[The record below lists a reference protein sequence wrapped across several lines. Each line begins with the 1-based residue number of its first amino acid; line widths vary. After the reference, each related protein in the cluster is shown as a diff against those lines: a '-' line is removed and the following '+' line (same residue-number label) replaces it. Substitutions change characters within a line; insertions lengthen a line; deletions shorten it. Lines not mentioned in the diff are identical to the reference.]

1 VRILLVQ
8 PTPPVWAWPRGV
20 YHIHGVPTELAGLA
34 AVLRVRGHQVRLEHR
49 EARLMRGSFDWA
61 QADAEFVEGLRLQT
75 PDLVVFQAPTAAIEE
90 VGRLADLVRA
100 TLGNAPLVLLCGPHA
115 TALPAGT
122 LMEIPALSAMVLGEG
137 EATVGEIADGM
148 PLAGLSGLV
157 CRATSGEGIGSG
169 TRPPETDLDL
179 LPQPAWD
186 LCDMEFAVA
195 RNRWMIRWMPLRAI
209 NLRTS
214 RGCPNA
220 CAFCAAPVSSGSGV
234 RLHSVSYI
242 MDLIGRAIR
251 DHAVEAVWF
260 EDETF
265 AADEER
271 LLRLCQALQR
281 QGWEKRLKWACC
293 LRADQAHPELLSA
306 MKSAGCIQ
314 VEYGFESASDR
325 LLQAVGKNASVAQN
339 LEAAR
344 LTHAAGLRLFAN
356 MMFGLPGE
364 TARDMEQNLKF
375 IRTVRPEVLSVAI
388 MTPMP
393 GTPLFS
399 ELEQSRLAQLRW
411 GDFAYL
417 DQPRPGFQF
426 SALSDDRFF
435 RRYRRVQKRFVKP
448 LVLRQILR
456 DAGNE
461 DSPEVRK
468 WRAAWRR
475 FVRCHP
481 LSALRLP
488 R

>member
-8 PTPPVWAWPRGV
+8 PTPPAWAWPRGV

-34 AVLRVRGHQVRLEHR
+34 AVLRARGHQVRLEHR

-61 QADAEFVEGLRLQT
+61 WADADFVEGLRLQT
-75 PDLVVFQAPTAAIEE
+75 PDLVVFQASTAAIEE
-90 VGRLADLVRA
+90 VGRLAGLVRA
-100 TLGNAPLVLLCGPHA
+100 TLGDGPLVLLCGSHA

-122 LMEIPALSAMVLGEG
+122 LMEIPALSAVVLGEG

-148 PLAGLSGLV
+148 PLAGLSGLM
-157 CRATSGEGIGSG
+157 CREASGEGVGGG
-169 TRPPETDLDL
+169 TRPPEIDLDL
-179 LPQPAWD
+179 LPPPAWD
-186 LCDMEFAVA
+186 LCDMDLAVI
-195 RNRWMIRWMPLRAI
+195 RNRWMIRWLPLRAI

-220 CAFCAAPVSSGSGV
+220 CAFCAAPVSAGPGV
-234 RLHSVSYI
+234 RLHSVNYVI
-242 MDLIGRAIR
+242 DLIGRAIR

-271 LLRLCQALQR
+271 LLLLCHALHR
-281 QGWEKRLKWACC
+281 HGWQQRLKWACC
-293 LRADQAHPELLSA
+293 LRADQARPELLSA
-306 MKSAGCIQ
+306 MKAAGCIQ
-314 VEYGFESASDR
+314 VEYGFESANDR

-364 TARDMEQNLKF
+364 TARDMERNLNF
-375 IRTVRPEVLSVAI
+375 IRTVRPEVLSVSI

-393 GTPLFS
+393 GTPLFN
-399 ELEQSRLAQLRW
+399 ELDQSRLANLRW

-435 RRYRRVQKRFVKP
+435 QRYRRVLKRFIKP

-456 DAGNE
+456 DAGDE
-461 DSPEVRK
+461 DSAEVRQ

-475 FVRCHP
+475 FVRRHP

>member
-1 VRILLVQ
+1 MLGQ
-8 PTPPVWAWPRGV
+8 
-20 YHIHGVPTELAGLA
+20 
-34 AVLRVRGHQVRLEHR
+34 
-49 EARLMRGSFDWA
+49 FDWA
-61 QADAEFVEGLRLQT
+61 QADAEFLEGLRLQK
-75 PDLVVFQAPTAAIEE
+75 PDLVVFQAQTAAIEE
-90 VGRLADLVRA
+90 VGRLANLVRA
-100 TLGNAPLVLLCGPHA
+100 TLGDAPLVLLCGPHA

-122 LMEIPALSAMVLGEG
+122 LTEIPALTAVVLGEG
-137 EATVGEIADGM
+137 EATVGDIADGV
-148 PLAGLSGLV
+148 PLADLPGV
-157 CRATSGEGIGSG
+157 MYRATSGEGIGGG
-169 TRPPETDLDL
+169 TRPPEADLDL
-179 LPQPAWD
+179 LPPPAWD
-186 LCDMEFAVA
+186 LCDMEFAIA
-195 RNRWMIRWMPLRAI
+195 RNRWMIRWLPLRAI

-242 MDLIGRAIR
+242 MDLIGRATR
-251 DHAVEAVWF
+251 DHSVEAVWF

-271 LLRLCQALQR
+271 LLELCRELQR
-281 QGWEKRLKWACC
+281 HGWQKRLKWACC
-293 LRADQAHPELLSA
+293 LRADQARPELLSA
-306 MKSAGCIQ
+306 MKAAGCIQ

-339 LEAAR
+339 VAAAR

-364 TARDMEQNLKF
+364 TAMEMEQNLRF
-375 IRTVRPEVLSVAI
+375 IRSVRPEVLSVSI

-399 ELEQSRLAQLRW
+399 ELDKSRRAQLRW

-426 SALSDDRFF
+426 SSMPDDLFF
-435 RRYRRVQKRFVKP
+435 RRYRRVLKRFVKP
-448 LVLRQILR
+448 LVLRQILL
-456 DAGNE
+456 DAGDE
-461 DSPEVRK
+461 DSSEVRK
-468 WRAAWRR
+468 WRADWRR
-475 FVRCHP
+475 FVLRHP
-481 LSALRLP
+481 LRALRLP

>member
-1 VRILLVQ
+1 
-8 PTPPVWAWPRGV
+8 
-20 YHIHGVPTELAGLA
+20 VPTELTVLA

-61 QADAEFVEGLRLQT
+61 RADADFVEGLRLQT
-75 PDLVVFQAPTAAIEE
+75 PDLVVFHAPTAAIEE

-115 TALPAGT
+115 TALPGAT
-122 LMEIPALSAMVLGEG
+122 LREIPALSAVVLGEG

-148 PLAGLSGLV
+148 SLAGLPGLV
-157 CRATSGEGIGSG
+157 CRSSSGEAVGGG
-169 TRPPETDLDL
+169 ALPPEADLDL

-195 RNRWMIRWMPLRAI
+195 RNRWMIRWIPLRAI

-220 CAFCAAPVSSGSGV
+220 CTFCAAPVSSGSGV

-251 DHAVEAVWF
+251 DHDVEAVWF

-271 LLRLCQALQR
+271 LLTLCRSLQR
-281 QGWEKRLKWACC
+281 QGWEKQLKWSCC
-293 LRADQAHPELLSA
+293 LRADQASPELLSE
-306 MKSAGCIQ
+306 MKAAGCIQ

-364 TARDMEQNLKF
+364 IARDMERNLKF
-375 IRTVRPEVLSVAI
+375 IKTVRPEVLSVSI

-399 ELEQSRLAQLRW
+399 ELDQSRLSRLRW

-456 DAGNE
+456 DAGDE
-461 DSPEVRK
+461 DSAEIRK
-468 WRAAWRR
+468 WRTAWRR
-475 FVRCHP
+475 FVRRHP

>member
-1 VRILLVQ
+1 
-8 PTPPVWAWPRGV
+8 
-20 YHIHGVPTELAGLA
+20 
-34 AVLRVRGHQVRLEHR
+34 
-49 EARLMRGSFDWA
+49 MRGTFDWA
-61 QADAEFVEGLRLQT
+61 RVDAEFAEGLRLQK

-90 VGRLADLVRA
+90 VGRLANLVRA
-100 TLGNAPLVLLCGPHA
+100 NLGDGPLVLLCGPHA

-122 LMEIPALSAMVLGEG
+122 LKEIPALSAVVLGEG
-137 EATVGEIADGM
+137 EATVGEIAAGM
-148 PLAGLSGLV
+148 PLAGLTGLMRREASGKG
-157 CRATSGEGIGSG
+157 AGSG
-169 TRPPETDLDL
+169 IRPPELDLDL
-179 LPQPAWD
+179 LPPPAWD

-195 RNRWMIRWMPLRAI
+195 RNRWMIRWLPLRAI

-220 CAFCAAPVSSGSGV
+220 CAFCAAPVSAGSGV
-234 RLHSVSYI
+234 RLHSVNYVI
-242 MDLIGRAIR
+242 DLIGRAIR
-251 DHAVEAVWF
+251 NHAVEAVWF

-281 QGWEKRLKWACC
+281 LGWQKRLQWSCC
-293 LRADQAHPELLSA
+293 LRADQARPELLLA
-306 MKSAGCIQ
+306 MKAAGCIQ

-364 TARDMEQNLKF
+364 TARDMEQNLRF
-375 IRTVRPEVLSVAI
+375 IRTVRPEVLSVSI

-399 ELEQSRLAQLRW
+399 ELEQSGLAQLRW

-426 SALSDDRFF
+426 SALPDDRFF

-456 DAGNE
+456 DAGSE
-461 DSPEVRK
+461 DSAEVLQ
-468 WRAAWRR
+468 WRADWRR
-475 FVRCHP
+475 FVCRHP
-481 LSALRLP
+481 LRALRLP